1 LPEQNPKLKDTVI
14 LFDRDQGISIF
25 QNIRGYNNLTDDAE
39 WLLERTPQKSRG
51 FILRPISKDGQ
62 EGIWVGEYTHA
73 GNQITR
79 QDLIYNRNGSAMSKM
94 ISDYAAHKITERKL
108 IRKLNIRRLKKSLK
122 SKVIQ
127 DFRYYVCPSDL
138 FYPSC
143 AHVTRL
149 YEALIHRF
157 GKGKKIHYALIAE
170 EIAKTKLCEDV
181 ILCPLRVPN
190 LFERVLNLNKAL
202 KSLGLGEIRLITSDM
217 VELV

>member
-1 LPEQNPKLKDTVI
+1 MPEQNPKLKDTVI

-94 ISDYAAHKITERKL
+94 ISVLRGL
-108 IRKLNIRRLKKSLK
+108 LGLPRL
-122 SKVIQ
+122 
-127 DFRYYVCPSDL
+127 RSDL
-138 FYPSC
+138 LAREP
-143 AHVTRL
+143 L
-149 YEALIHRF
+149 
-157 GKGKKIHYALIAE
+157 E
-170 EIAKTKLCEDV
+170 EDRQDV
-181 ILCPLRVPN
+181 
-190 LFERVLNLNKAL
+190 ER
-202 KSLGLGEIRLITSDM
+202 S
-217 VELV
+217 